1 MSVYG
6 MYYYRVFCLKRI
18 QGCNLEMPPRTR
30 AKRLRLANPA
40 TNDVKKI
47 ISPPY
52 MCLSYSVSPGL
63 KIPWYDKNGNTGLL
77 LFSMYFNG
85 DVPRLLAVTVNGRR
99 CWLIPYGVR
108 STGNWKNTI
117 HTTPPYMWR
126 QCDTFS
132 AFVPG
137 TLLYSVHVGCR
148 SSVATGD
155 NAPRLWLA
163 GAAHLPVVQ
172 STM

>member
-1 MSVYG
+1 MRMSVYG

-99 CWLIPYGVR
+99 CWLVPYGVQEIGKTR
-108 STGNWKNTI
+108 FTQPLPTCGVSVI
-117 HTTPPYMWR
+117 HFQPSCQVLYCTPYMW
-126 QCDTFS
+126 
-132 AFVPG
+132 A
-137 TLLYSVHVGCR
+137 VG
-148 SSVATGD
+148 
-155 NAPRLWLA
+155 P
-163 GAAHLPVVQ
+163 P
-172 STM
+172 